1 MKLITRNTDYAVRAL
16 ACMAVSKEKIFSVED
31 FIRHLKAP
39 RPFLRK
45 ILQTLTKKGVLQSF
59 RGKGGGFS
67 LAITPDKI
75 VLTDIMEIFQGP
87 FNLNEHVFKG
97 KGCPVTDICVLKKR
111 LDTIEK
117 MVNEELRKISIAEL
131 IR

>member
-16 ACMAVSKEKIFSVED
+16 MCMAVSEEKIFSVED
-31 FIRHLKAP
+31 FIRTLKVP

-45 ILQTLTKKGVLQSF
+45 ILQTLTKKGILKSF

-67 LAITPDKI
+67 LAMNPDKI
-75 VLTDIMEIFQGP
+75 VLTDIMEIFQGA
-87 FNLNEHVFKG
+87 FNLNEHIFKR
-97 KGCPVTDICVLKKR
+97 KTCPMTDLCVLKKR
-111 LDTIEK
+111 LDLIEK
-117 MVNEELRKISIAEL
+117 KVNEELQNISIAEL